1 MLVTGLP
8 IQLALTEEL
17 ERTAYNTAWL
27 LLSGWLACLCPPLSH
42 RYLSAFKA
50 SIGPLSPINSTLRH
64 ALPQH
69 YKSHYFYP

>member
-42 RYLSAFKA
+42 RYLSAFK
-50 SIGPLSPINSTLRH
+50 GFHWPLSSINSTLRH
-64 ALPQH
+64 TLPWH
-69 YKSHYFYP
+69 YKSNYFYP